1 MKFKKKLLMITMA
14 ASMLL
19 LSVSA
24 FAAAERIVMN
34 GNEVEIPTEMGQ
46 IREIDDR
53 TFVPIRFIME
63 YLNCTVNYQE
73 TNYVTEREGV
83 KTEEVRSTVTM
94 TSLDTGIS
102 YFLTIGD
109 NKLFIL
115 TASDAQIIQ
124 MDTNAFLGDDDRTY
138 VPIRFLAEAIGYT
151 VGWDEA
157 SQTVSLD
164 ATEDSSVYT
173 PVG

>member
-1 MKFKKKLLMITMA
+1 MKFKKKLLMITIA

-19 LSVSA
+19 SSVSA

-94 TSLDTGIS
+94 TSLTRVFRTS
-102 YFLTIGD
+102 LRLATT
-109 NKLFIL
+109 NCLF
-115 TASDAQIIQ
+115 
-124 MDTNAFLGDDDRTY
+124 
-138 VPIRFLAEAIGYT
+138 
-151 VGWDEA
+151 
-157 SQTVSLD
+157 
-164 ATEDSSVYT
+164 
-173 PVG
+173 

>member
-1 MKFKKKLLMITMA
+1 
-14 ASMLL
+14 
-19 LSVSA
+19 
-24 FAAAERIVMN
+24 
-34 GNEVEIPTEMGQ
+34 
-46 IREIDDR
+46 
-53 TFVPIRFIME
+53 
-63 YLNCTVNYQE
+63 
-73 TNYVTEREGV
+73 
-83 KTEEVRSTVTM
+83 M

>member
-19 LSVSA
+19 SSVSA

-53 TFVPIRFIME
+53 TFVPIRF
-63 YLNCTVNYQE
+63 
-73 TNYVTEREGV
+73 
-83 KTEEVRSTVTM
+83 
-94 TSLDTGIS
+94 
-102 YFLTIGD
+102 
-109 NKLFIL
+109 
-115 TASDAQIIQ
+115 
-124 MDTNAFLGDDDRTY
+124 
-138 VPIRFLAEAIGYT
+138 LAEAIGYT